1 MALLTAA
8 PASANT
14 SKSSSYSGFVAYQA
28 SVIQQLEEGLQ
39 DAVGAKSLRIKEL
52 EMQVELLKVDKA
64 IVESKIE
71 AITSIILST
80 GVVPEAQVLLAFLR

>member
-1 MALLTAA
+1 
-8 PASANT
+8 
-14 SKSSSYSGFVAYQA
+14 
-28 SVIQQLEEGLQ
+28 
-39 DAVGAKSLRIKEL
+39 
-52 EMQVELLKVDKA
+52 MQVELLKVDKA